1 VVVFDTEALLIYYL
15 GEAGSS
21 IVEELLEQVKTRS
34 LEGYVNV
41 VNLTEFY
48 YILYRCDPRV
58 AEEKVRNLRAFG
70 LEIVPLT
77 DNALWREAGRLKG
90 EYALSL
96 ADAFAAATAVQKG
109 DRLVVGR
116 DEEFD
121 QLAIPLIKVR

>member
-1 VVVFDTEALLIYYL
+1 MVVFDTEALLIFYL
-15 GEAGSS
+15 GEEGSNL
-21 IVEELLEQVKTRS
+21 IEDMLEQVKNRS
-34 LEGYVNV
+34 LPGYLNI

-48 YILYRCDPRV
+48 YILYRRDTGV

-96 ADAFAAATAVQKG
+96 ADACAAATAVMKG

-121 QLAIPLIKVR
+121 QIGIPLIKV

>member
-1 VVVFDTEALLIYYL
+1 MVVFDTEALLIFYL

-34 LEGYVNV
+34 LPGYLNI

-48 YILYRCDPRV
+48 YILYRRDTGV

-77 DNALWREAGRLKG
+77 DTALWRVARRLKG
-90 EYALSL
+90 DYALSL
-96 ADAFAAATAVQKG
+96 ADACAAATAVLKG
-109 DRLVVGR
+109 DRLVAGR

-121 QLAIPLIKVR
+121 QLGIPLIKVR

>member
-34 LEGYVNV
+34 LKGYLNI

-48 YILYRCDPRV
+48 YILYRRDPRV